1 MSQSISS
8 SIKSI
13 DKPLDKIIYKVKKLV
28 NDKVD
33 TIYVFYGRKEKEIN
47 EDKLIKQIFSDKEYD
62 NIKANNTKIIF
73 SEQIIHPDDSIATIK
88 IKIFNELKKTVSL
101 EEIYL
106 FCEKSEKL
114 NSVTVYQSLT
124 QNKKIGLTKIRLDQ
138 FIQNIVSDLE
148 GKQFPEPQEKEIYSY
163 DDIFEMK
170 FDNKEYI
177 INKVLGQKFFIVEN
191 EYPFVCNPFDVKEY
205 DDFFEKYA
213 RKSLS
218 TLNNHLLLNT
228 GNIIDN
234 SIYLCLA
241 QDVLRYVET
250 KDISEQTTI
259 KIYYPFL
266 YNKNINSIEDLE
278 RNQDKLI
285 EGNRVLY
292 SEKIF
297 DSFKTIDMF
306 YDIYNLRKSEL
317 NYVNRGI
324 KYIKVVMKPDFNVK
338 IPLEII
344 FKIVHATESNPLI
357 KYNPSSRQENIYR
370 LYTDKIA
377 TDGRKIPYLKKA
389 SIFKLMKTIGRTK
402 SVSVYIETIDEFIL
416 NCEFDEEGY
425 ITMSG
430 EFNKLINVSQ
440 IDEIF
445 KSTINPIIQEIK
457 SVLEQSGY
465 KFNLFN
471 SLNDENIEIKQMT
484 YETQISI
491 TKAFDIKNYRA
502 CINSVFVNETNALK
516 GTPDKIKLR
525 FKRVSNFSKFTSQE
539 AFILEKA
546 EQGLRGSDIIQ
557 SLLENFADDLTEEQ
571 ARELVAKVA
580 NELEVERG
588 VRKSDIKIKENPGFT
603 TEIVLDF
610 KTAILKITTENINNI
625 NYLLTLPI
633 YLDTMVRITQD
644 KNSTN
649 FPSSE
654 IKQICNTETGDVSIP
669 DITSSTELSAKK
681 GEEAD
686 IEGDESIKYI
696 KYTEIE
702 KEKPKGAF
710 SLLFDEDDSSESY
723 ESEGGN
729 NKSLKG
735 GQISSE
741 PGPYKP
747 KKLKY
752 GNVVPSGISSPQ
764 ESSSEES
771 ISSEES
777 TTSTKISSPSVINIP
792 NTNIEKNVVQSS
804 SQSELSSLAKESSSS
819 KESDR
824 PLDSLPSISSSK
836 ESVSSEKVTTPVT
849 QTKILSPTKSEE
861 SVSSEKV
868 TTPVTQTKILSPTKS
883 EESVSSEKVTTPV
896 TQTKILS
903 PTKSEESVSSEKV
916 TTPVTQTKIL
926 SPTKS
931 EEYVSSEKVTTPV
944 TQTKILS
951 PTKSEESV
959 SSDDEDI
966 ALSELSGI
974 PSLAKDSVSN
984 KKSSKKAKSVSS
996 ENSISSAK
1004 FSESSKSSSRSSK
1017 SKSSVKSLTDSEL
1030 ADLYITDRDAFNKY
1044 MEDYENKKVTTPAT
1058 QTKILSPTKSEE
1070 SVSSE
1075 KETTKI
1081 DKSKDEEHIPV
1092 LSSIKSMSSEKEE
1105 EEPEEEVQ
1113 EEPEEEVQEE
1123 PEEEVQEEPE
1133 EKLRNIDGMK
1143 LNKPYYFQTLI
1154 EKRDPILIVKE
1165 DTKEYNGYSR
1175 TCLSDKRRQPVI
1187 LTDNQLEKIHKE
1199 HPGFLR
1205 EQDVIK
1211 YGSDKNHQFNY
1222 ICPRYWCLKSNT
1234 FINPADIK
1242 IVNGEKVHKPKKG
1255 PSCGKV
1261 LPKKEKKVKPGYYI
1275 YEFNDEAYPGLI
1287 PDKHPKGLCLPC
1299 CFKNY
1304 NTEGRIKAKQSCL
1317 DKEKKQE
1324 DKKEVQKQQ
1333 IPSKEDAYVLGPE
1346 KFPLDFGRWGYLPV
1360 EIQTILHEINADC
1373 QVSKINTNVKE
1384 NHPCLLR
1391 HGVEVNKRQSFI
1403 AAISDLLFY
1412 GKRVIDEEN
1421 KITTKEAKVFSIK
1434 EMRERIV
1441 KSIKIDTFIKYQNGN
1456 LVNDFYDPD
1465 KKVDIQKHQNSKLYS
1480 KIDLN
1485 KEEDKSYF
1493 TKVISAFENFT
1504 TFLRDDDAIIDHT
1517 YLWDIIS
1524 MPNKYLFPDG
1534 VNLIIFQLPH
1544 DDITNNVQLLCPTNH
1559 YSSEF
1564 YEARKP
1570 SIFLIKEDGYYEPIY
1585 SYLNNGKK
1593 IIVTKEFKERDPQ
1606 LSKTMRAVFK
1616 ELIKPFFELICRP
1629 LDSMPKNIYKAKRP
1643 LLLYNLVQKLDK
1655 YEYTIEKLVMNFNN
1669 KIIGVI
1675 AKEPKPSKKTGFIPC
1690 YPSALNENLK
1700 KGLDF
1705 VFMNDET
1712 LWNTYNATIDFL
1724 DKLHRKSAKRKDE
1737 PDIPCKPEFNIVED
1751 EMVVGILT
1759 NTNQFIQI
1767 SEPIRADEI
1776 ISKLDLPSITDEDY
1790 IVNSKDRPMI
1800 QADSQIMTQ
1809 NVVDVERE
1817 DYIKKIKLETSFYN
1831 VFRNTIRILLNN
1843 YENIKIRVKIETEMA
1858 KEYII
1863 YSDKLTNINR
1873 LLRQL
1878 VGDKIQ
1884 FIGDKNYYKLINEVS
1899 TCIVKDADKCK
1910 STPNLC
1916 VVTENGKCNIILP
1929 ERNLITDKENEPIY
1943 FGRMADELI
1952 RYNRIKSFML
1962 QPQTYLSF
1970 GNIGYNLRDNEIILI
1985 QSSLTQEYFENLIPV
2000 VANKY
2005 VRYNSYDETQPNI
2018 TQLYDNKVP
2027 SLDQAI
2033 GRKNKLICDKIDN
2046 DHIKSSV
2053 WKKCFPDNFIETEYS
2068 KYNFCTFNFII
2079 DIIERKTKER
2089 FTISDIKNQ
2098 LYDEYKKYLEKYK
2111 EKIVDILIIEG
2122 KKTLGDQVHADT
2134 LTFASFIYTDN
2145 YFLTTLDLWLLVNR
2159 FKIPTIFIC
2168 QKFILQTKY
2177 EKHLFVGYGDEND
2190 KFAFVVLPGFRPE
2203 NVPNFKI
2210 IKTDKGDVF
2219 ISLKEINEEC
2229 IENIEEAIRNKI
2241 DIEDYLQNFILPPNY
2256 VKKKP
2261 LLIMSDSEEKE
2272 VKPKKSKIIIEET
2285 SKVSVDIPIINN
2297 VKKSRKIKIK
2307 GDPKNKS
2314 RRKQGVKKRKLLI
2327 VDSSSTEQV

>member
-669 DITSSTELSAKK
+669 DITSSTELSAKE

-723 ESEGGN
+723 ESEGGD

-735 GQISSE
+735 GQISSEEFISSE

-903 PTKSEESVSSEKV
+903 PTKSEESVSSEK
-916 TTPVTQTKIL
+916 
-926 SPTKS
+926 
-931 EEYVSSEKVTTPV
+931 
-944 TQTKILS
+944 
-951 PTKSEESV
+951 
-959 SSDDEDI
+959 
-966 ALSELSGI
+966 
-974 PSLAKDSVSN
+974 
-984 KKSSKKAKSVSS
+984 
-996 ENSISSAK
+996 
-1004 FSESSKSSSRSSK
+1004 
-1017 SKSSVKSLTDSEL
+1017 
-1030 ADLYITDRDAFNKY
+1030 
-1044 MEDYENKKVTTPAT
+1044 
-1058 QTKILSPTKSEE
+1058 
-1070 SVSSE
+1070 
-1075 KETTKI
+1075 ETTKI

-1105 EEPEEEVQ
+1105 EEPEEEVQEEPEEEVQ

-1629 LDSMPKNIYKAKRP
+1629 LDSMPNIYKAKRP

-2033 GRKNKLICDKIDN
+2033 GRKNELICDKIDN

-2241 DIEDYLQNFILPPNY
+2241 DIEDYLQNFILPPKTNY